1 MTATLRRELIART
14 LLQPSPTNPRK
25 RFLPGPLAELR
36 ENIAAQGILQDLVVR
51 PIAARDG
58 ADGQPLYEIVAGERR
73 WRATEGLLDALPC
86 DVRDMTD
93 QQVIEAQLSENG
105 PREPLHPL
113 EEAEAYLQLLRDVPA
128 WLPPR
133 QPSRVAAV
141 ASEGGYSL
149 DELAHR
155 MGKSPAHVRARLR
168 LLALTPTAR
177 AAFYDEAFGTASA
190 LHIARLNTQHQ
201 EELVQALLH
210 DAAKG
215 APWSAHTVSHT
226 VQQRYMLRLAGA
238 PFSLQDEQLLPEAG
252 SCTACPKRTG
262 ANPELFDDVVD
273 GDTCADRACFERK
286 CATHEANAIAR
297 AEQAGHAVITGKEAE
312 RLLPRPDATVPG
324 YLRLDRPSDMALSNK
339 PLAEVLGDGASNVA
353 LIVRRYPEGTP
364 STLVE
369 VMPTIAVRQAL
380 KDKGLLKPEPEKPA
394 KAASSSKSATPAK
407 KPATGAAVALHL
419 AKAEKASEQP
429 DGELP
434 LAPEV
439 QKLVDD
445 VEVIPSYRFKSKGN
459 TLQKAE
465 LERWQTS
472 AIETTRMTLA
482 AGAVSA
488 TVASDG
494 AEGLPSEGLNRLL
507 LDCALCSGSMP
518 AGDIA
523 ALVGLPAPAGK
534 GFGHSGEWA
543 WSLTEEQAAR
553 ALLVALAASEPFQAD
568 KHPERDPATVV
579 ATVLGIDI
587 EPLRARAERIV
598 AAKLAKQLAKLQ
610 PPAAKPAAKKSKAAA
625 PAKKPAAKKT
635 PAYKYRDPATGD
647 TWSGKGLQP
656 KWLKVALANGR
667 KLSDF
672 DVANAAATPAKPVLS
687 PAAAWPF
694 PTGSGKA
701 TPMAIARAREI
712 IAAMRAKT
720 RSSVPLAVNEETL
733 VKGMR
738 VDRSVASLILTQ
750 LEQDKVVGPKD
761 GDGLRDVLVT
771 EATA

>member
-1 MTATLRRELIART
+1 MTATLRRELIARNV
-14 LLQPSPTNPRK
+14 LQPSPTNPRK

-36 ENIAAQGILQDLVVR
+36 DNIAAQGILQDLVVR
-51 PIAARDG
+51 PIEGRNG

-86 DVRDMTD
+86 DVRSMTD

-113 EEAEAYLQLLRDVPA
+113 EEATAYLQLLRDVPA

-133 QPSRVAAV
+133 QPGGGV

-168 LLALTPTAR
+168 LLSLTPTAR

-190 LHIARLNTQHQ
+190 LQIARLNTQHQ

-215 APWSAHTVSHT
+215 AAWSAHTVSHT

-238 PFSLQDEQLLPEAG
+238 PFGLHDEQLVPEAG

-297 AEQAGHAVITGKEAE
+297 AQAAGHAVITGKEAE

-324 YLRLDRPSDMALSNK
+324 YLRLDRPCDMALSNQ
-339 PLAEVLGDGASNVA
+339 PLAQVLGDDAASVA

-369 VMPTIAVRQAL
+369 VMPTLAVRQAL
-380 KDKGLLKPEPEKPA
+380 KDKGLLKPEPDKPA
-394 KAASSSKSATPAK
+394 KAGASASATPPAK
-407 KPATGAAVALHL
+407 KKAPATTPAAR
-419 AKAEKASEQP
+419 QP
-429 DGELP
+429 QATAAPSDGELP

-439 QKLVDD
+439 QEIVD
-445 VEVIPSYRFKSKGN
+445 EIRVIPTYYAKKGA
-459 TLQKAE
+459 TLQKKQ
-465 LERWQTS
+465 LERWQQDALS
-472 AIETTRMTLA
+472 NTRRVLVAAAVGAATVDAGAYGFPDQGLSHLVLDVLQGLCGDLTDAQLA
-482 AGAVSA
+482 ALAGVPAPDAKKPRGDWQWS
-488 TVASDG
+488 
-494 AEGLPSEGLNRLL
+494 LSEDHAAR
-507 LDCALCSGSMP
+507 
-518 AGDIA
+518 A
-523 ALVGLPAPAGK
+523 ALVAL
-534 GFGHSGEWA
+534 S
-543 WSLTEEQAAR
+543 AA
-553 ALLVALAASEPFQAD
+553 VNYTAD
-568 KHPERDPATVV
+568 KHPERDPARIV
-579 ATVLGIDI
+579 AGVLGIDI
-587 EPLRARAERIV
+587 APLTQRAERIV
-598 AAKLAKQLAKLQ
+598 AAKLAAQLAKLQ
-610 PPAAKPAAKKSKAAA
+610 PQAAKPA
-625 PAKKPAAKKT
+625 PAKKAATGAKAKRPAV
-635 PAYKYRDPATGD
+635 KYRNPLTGE
-647 TWSGKGLQP
+647 TWSGRGLQP
-656 KWLKVALANGR
+656 KWLKASLALGH

-672 DVANAAATPAKPVLS
+672 DLAAKAPAPATPKATPTIS

-694 PTGSGKA
+694 PVGADKVTA
-701 TPMAIARAREI
+701 PLLHAARRQVMA
-712 IAAMRAKT
+712 T
-720 RSSVPLAVNEETL
+720 RSATVFGVQEALRISQALAAKVLEQLERDG
-733 VKGMR
+733 VVSAQDADGQ
-738 VDRSVASLILTQ
+738 RSVLA
-750 LEQDKVVGPKD
+750 
-761 GDGLRDVLVT
+761 T